1 VPEEVS
7 QPYRVEYLELRRR
20 ALLHDQL
27 DGYPVLCLTTKPLGA
42 WDWEPG
48 EAQEG

>member
-1 VPEEVS
+1 VEVS

-20 ALLHDQL
+20 AVLHHQL
-27 DGYPVLCLTTKPLGA
+27 DRYPVLRLTMKPIGV

-48 EAQEG
+48 EAREG